1 MPCTLH
7 RIGTSGGTWGRFH
20 APPPS
25 RLAESGGRSKLAGLR
40 HHEGNRICS
49 LLLQKPSASAF
60 WEKPPAELLYM
71 RTAFALSC
79 LIAAADAFAPGAAP
93 ALATRS
99 RAISKTVSPVM
110 AFEVI

>member
-20 APPPS
+20 GPPPAVWRS
-25 RLAESGGRSKLAGLR
+25 REGGPSLQVCGTMRAIESAACCCRS
-40 HHEGNRICS
+40 
-49 LLLQKPSASAF
+49 LQASAF

-99 RAISKTVSPVM
+99 RAMSKTVSPVM